1 MIPHEYIEELTRRT
15 DIVDLVGSYV
25 QLKRKG
31 RLYGG
36 LCPFH
41 SEKTPSFYVYPDTQS
56 FYCFGCGA
64 GGDAITFAKKIN
76 SISYGEA
83 VKLLAGRAGMPE
95 PQEDD
100 KTGRMRSRILSMNK
114 EAARFFHAC
123 LNSTVEEAYWRRR
136 GLDDKTIVRFGL
148 GYAPN
153 DGQALYQ
160 FLRDKGYNQQELDA
174 SGLFKRSQSGRIYC
188 LFWKRVMTP
197 IFDLRGN
204 IIAFG
209 GRVLDDSKPKY
220 VNSPE
225 TLVYHKSETVFA
237 LQIAK
242 KSASRRF
249 VLCEGYMDVI
259 SMQQAGIDTAV
270 CACGTA
276 LTPEQVRLI
285 SEYAEEVILSYD
297 SDEAGQ
303 KATLRSLE
311 LFRNSPVRVG
321 VLQIP
326 GAKDP
331 DEYIKKYGAE
341 RFQALLDGVGNALD
355 FRLKR
360 LRDQYDLKQDA
371 QRLEY
376 VREAVDMLAERSNP
390 TEQEVYAGRLAEETN
405 ISKTAIMTQLAAA
418 VKKAGN
424 KRRRDQNRARLH
436 SGEMNR
442 ISVPYSAGGSQ
453 ALGVASAKIEGRLRT
468 PEYVAAA
475 VSACLAGREGR
486 AYDRDLLKNA
496 FSRSG
501 FTSGYLDGKIDG
513 TMFGVRSEADAELTK
528 KTLPALRELYRRER
542 SRVPV
547 RMKLEIE
554 GGGEKLTV
562 TDDEGNRAFAYGDAE
577 PQPARTDPTESLQ
590 RSLSKTGGTPF
601 AVEKIDVEMDG
612 GPWFV
617 PGSAVNELRR
627 TALEGLQQKREVLH
641 PWPVNDVTLPPLPL
655 RTLPPHRTLR
665 ARFEHWD
672 QVPERALSGIE
683 YLILPIAQADRVP
696 REWRSKTI
704 LELPRVMFGAL
715 EADTARRIAATQ
727 DAGFAGYEAGNIAH
741 LRLCR
746 GLPLS
751 GGFGLNVTNDLS
763 AQFYADHGLDSIL
776 ILPEVKDS
784 DISTIAPTKNGKPV
798 PTGVLIYGHMPLMV
812 TRACPLQNIH
822 DCTHCDKTGVLTD
835 RKAKKFPVRCGMGV
849 RTIYNP
855 VPIYMGDKPGALT
868 VDYGVAYF
876 TLETREEA
884 AAILD
889 AIRQHAPFEG
899 DFTRG
904 LYFKGT
910 N

>member
-15 DIVDLVGSYV
+15 DIVELVGSYV

-41 SEKTPSFYVYPDTQS
+41 SEKSPSFYVYPDTQS

-76 SISYGEA
+76 SIDYPEA
-83 VKLLAGRAGMPE
+83 VKMLAARAGMPE

-123 LNSTVEEAYWRRR
+123 LNSTVEEARQARAYWRRR

-174 SGLFKRSQSGRIYC
+174 SGLFKRSPSGRIYC

-225 TLVYHKSETVFA
+225 TLVYHKSDTVFA

-242 KSASRRF
+242 RSASRRF

-276 LTPEQVRLI
+276 LTPDQVRLI
-285 SEYAEEVILSYD
+285 SEYADEVILSYD

-311 LFRNSPVRVG
+311 LFRNSPVKVG

-355 FRLKR
+355 FRLGR
-360 LRDQYDLKQDA
+360 LKDQYDLAQDA

-376 VREAVDMLAERSNP
+376 VKQAVDLLAERSSP

-405 ISKTAIMTQLAAA
+405 ISKTAIMTQLGTA
-418 VKKAGN
+418 VKKAGS
-424 KRRRDQNRARLH
+424 KRRREHDRQVLR
-436 SGEMNR
+436 SGEMDQ
-442 ISVPYSAGGSQ
+442 IKVSYTAGGSQ
-453 ALGVASAKIEGRLRT
+453 ALGI
-468 PEYVAAA
+468 
-475 VSACLAGREGR
+475 VSAQQRLLAAILREPR
-486 AYDRDLLKNA
+486 
-496 FSRSG
+496 
-501 FTSGYLDGKIDG
+501 YLDLVQGQL
-513 TMFGVRSEADAELTK
+513 TAEQFIQPQQK
-528 KTLPALRELYRRER
+528 ELYQAMVDCRQQG
-542 SRVPV
+542 VD
-547 RMKLEIE
+547 I
-554 GGGEKLTV
+554 
-562 TDDEGNRAFAYGDAE
+562 
-577 PQPARTDPTESLQ
+577 SL
-590 RSLSKTGGTPF
+590 
-601 AVEKIDVEMDG
+601 A
-612 GPWFV
+612 
-617 PGSAVNELRR
+617 
-627 TALEGLQQKREVLH
+627 
-641 PWPVNDVTLPPLPL
+641 
-655 RTLPPHRTLR
+655 TLR
-665 ARFEHWD
+665 AFVSE
-672 QVPERALSGIE
+672 EALNELSHLAAQYSDVNCTPDDIRL
-683 YLILPIAQADRVP
+683 YLD
-696 REWRSKTI
+696 
-704 LELPRVMFGAL
+704 
-715 EADTARRIAATQ
+715 RIA
-727 DAGFAGYEAGNIAH
+727 
-741 LRLCR
+741 R
-746 GLPLS
+746 GMPVASKAASMTNEELS
-751 GGFGLNVTNDLS
+751 SYFQSMREKKQGLVC
-763 AQFYADHGLDSIL
+763 
-776 ILPEVKDS
+776 K
-784 DISTIAPTKNGKPV
+784 
-798 PTGVLIYGHMPLMV
+798 
-812 TRACPLQNIH
+812 
-822 DCTHCDKTGVLTD
+822 
-835 RKAKKFPVRCGMGV
+835 
-849 RTIYNP
+849 
-855 VPIYMGDKPGALT
+855 
-868 VDYGVAYF
+868 
-876 TLETREEA
+876 EE
-884 AAILD
+884 
-889 AIRQHAPFEG
+889 
-899 DFTRG
+899 
-904 LYFKGT
+904 
-910 N
+910 

>member
-15 DIVDLVGSYV
+15 DIVELVGSYV

-41 SEKTPSFYVYPDTQS
+41 SEKSPSFYVYPDTQS

-76 SISYGEA
+76 SIDYPEA
-83 VKLLAGRAGMPE
+83 VKMLAARAGMPE

-123 LNSTVEEAYWRRR
+123 LNSTVEEARQARAYWRRR

-174 SGLFKRSQSGRIYC
+174 SGLFKRSPSGRIYC

-225 TLVYHKSETVFA
+225 TLVYHKSDTVFA

-242 KSASRRF
+242 RSASRRF

-276 LTPEQVRLI
+276 LTPDQVRLI
-285 SEYAEEVILSYD
+285 SEYADEVILSYD

-311 LFRNSPVRVG
+311 LFRNSPVKVG

-341 RFQALLDGVGNALD
+341 RFKALLDGVGNALD
-355 FRLKR
+355 FRLGR
-360 LRDQYDLKQDA
+360 LRSQYDLSQDA

-376 VREAVDMLAERSNP
+376 VKQAVDLLAERSSP

-405 ISKTAIMTQLAAA
+405 ISKTAIMTQLETA
-418 VKKAGN
+418 VKRVGS
-424 KRRRDQNRARLH
+424 KRRYEKKKAVLQ
-436 SGEMNR
+436 SGEMNQ
-442 ISVPYSAGGSQ
+442 IKVSYTAGGSR
-453 ALGVASAKIEGRLRT
+453 ALGI
-468 PEYVAAA
+468 
-475 VSACLAGREGR
+475 VSAQQR
-486 AYDRDLLKNA
+486 LL
-496 FSRSG
+496 
-501 FTSGYLDGKIDG
+501 
-513 TMFGVRSEADAELTK
+513 
-528 KTLPALRELYRRER
+528 
-542 SRVPV
+542 
-547 RMKLEIE
+547 
-554 GGGEKLTV
+554 
-562 TDDEGNRAFAYGDAE
+562 
-577 PQPARTDPTESLQ
+577 
-590 RSLSKTGGTPF
+590 
-601 AVEKIDVEMDG
+601 
-612 GPWFV
+612 
-617 PGSAVNELRR
+617 
-627 TALEGLQQKREVLH
+627 
-641 PWPVNDVTLPPLPL
+641 
-655 RTLPPHRTLR
+655 
-665 ARFEHWD
+665 
-672 QVPERALSGIE
+672 
-683 YLILPIAQADRVP
+683 
-696 REWRSKTI
+696 
-704 LELPRVMFGAL
+704 
-715 EADTARRIAATQ
+715 
-727 DAGFAGYEAGNIAH
+727 
-741 LRLCR
+741 
-746 GLPLS
+746 
-751 GGFGLNVTNDLS
+751 
-763 AQFYADHGLDSIL
+763 
-776 ILPEVKDS
+776 
-784 DISTIAPTKNGKPV
+784 
-798 PTGVLIYGHMPLMV
+798 
-812 TRACPLQNIH
+812 
-822 DCTHCDKTGVLTD
+822 
-835 RKAKKFPVRCGMGV
+835 
-849 RTIYNP
+849 
-855 VPIYMGDKPGALT
+855 
-868 VDYGVAYF
+868 
-876 TLETREEA
+876 
-884 AAILD
+884 AAILREPQYLD
-889 AIRQHAPFEG
+889 LVKDQLTAEQFIQPQHKELYEAMLRCREQGVEISLTALHAFAGEEALNELSHLAAQYSDVNCTPDDIRLYLDRIA
-899 DFTRG
+899 RG
-904 LYFKGT
+904 MPVASKAASMTNEELSSYFQSMREKKQGLVCEEE
-910 N
+910 

>member
-15 DIVDLVGSYV
+15 DIVELVGSYV

-41 SEKTPSFYVYPDTQS
+41 SEKSPSFYVYPDTQS

-76 SISYGEA
+76 SIDYPEA
-83 VKLLAGRAGMPE
+83 VKMLAARAGMPE

-123 LNSTVEEAYWRRR
+123 LNSTVEEARQARAYWRRR

-174 SGLFKRSQSGRIYC
+174 SGLFKRSPSGRIYC

-225 TLVYHKSETVFA
+225 TLVYHKSDTVFA

-242 KSASRRF
+242 RSASRRF

-276 LTPEQVRLI
+276 LTPDQVRLI
-285 SEYAEEVILSYD
+285 SEYADEVILSYD

-311 LFRNSPVRVG
+311 LFRNSPVKVG

-341 RFQALLDGVGNALD
+341 RFKALLDGVGNALD
-355 FRLKR
+355 FRLGR
-360 LRDQYDLKQDA
+360 LRSQYDLSQDA

-376 VREAVDMLAERSNP
+376 VKQAVDLLAERSSP

-405 ISKTAIMTQLAAA
+405 ISKTAIMTQLETA
-418 VKKAGN
+418 VKRVGS
-424 KRRRDQNRARLH
+424 KRRYEKKKAVLQ
-436 SGEMNR
+436 SGEMNQ
-442 ISVPYSAGGSQ
+442 IKVSYTAGGSQ
-453 ALGVASAKIEGRLRT
+453 ALGI
-468 PEYVAAA
+468 
-475 VSACLAGREGR
+475 VSAQQR
-486 AYDRDLLKNA
+486 LL
-496 FSRSG
+496 
-501 FTSGYLDGKIDG
+501 
-513 TMFGVRSEADAELTK
+513 
-528 KTLPALRELYRRER
+528 
-542 SRVPV
+542 
-547 RMKLEIE
+547 
-554 GGGEKLTV
+554 
-562 TDDEGNRAFAYGDAE
+562 
-577 PQPARTDPTESLQ
+577 
-590 RSLSKTGGTPF
+590 
-601 AVEKIDVEMDG
+601 
-612 GPWFV
+612 
-617 PGSAVNELRR
+617 
-627 TALEGLQQKREVLH
+627 
-641 PWPVNDVTLPPLPL
+641 
-655 RTLPPHRTLR
+655 
-665 ARFEHWD
+665 
-672 QVPERALSGIE
+672 
-683 YLILPIAQADRVP
+683 
-696 REWRSKTI
+696 
-704 LELPRVMFGAL
+704 
-715 EADTARRIAATQ
+715 
-727 DAGFAGYEAGNIAH
+727 
-741 LRLCR
+741 
-746 GLPLS
+746 
-751 GGFGLNVTNDLS
+751 
-763 AQFYADHGLDSIL
+763 
-776 ILPEVKDS
+776 
-784 DISTIAPTKNGKPV
+784 
-798 PTGVLIYGHMPLMV
+798 
-812 TRACPLQNIH
+812 
-822 DCTHCDKTGVLTD
+822 
-835 RKAKKFPVRCGMGV
+835 
-849 RTIYNP
+849 
-855 VPIYMGDKPGALT
+855 
-868 VDYGVAYF
+868 
-876 TLETREEA
+876 
-884 AAILD
+884 AAILREPQYLD
-889 AIRQHAPFEG
+889 LVKDQLTAEQFIQPQQKELYEAMLRCREQGVEISLTALHAFAGEEALNELSHLAAQYSDVNCTPDDIRLYLDRIARGMPVASKAASMTNEELSSYFQSMREKKQGLVCDNFCMIPAPFLSG
-899 DFTRG
+899 WSRRG
-904 LYFKGT
+904 KEQESCRNCRRPRNWPGRWRHT
-910 N
+910 PGARP